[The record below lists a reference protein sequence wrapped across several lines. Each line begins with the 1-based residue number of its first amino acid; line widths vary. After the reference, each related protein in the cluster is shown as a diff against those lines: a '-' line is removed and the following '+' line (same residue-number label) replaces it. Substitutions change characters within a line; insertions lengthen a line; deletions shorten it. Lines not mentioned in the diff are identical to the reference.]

1 MKIVAINAS
10 PQTGWNTSTLVQE
23 AAKGAQAQGAEVQLF
38 DLYPCKHYDGF
49 DSYDT
54 LVLHRNQRKDMLRA
68 KEIGI
73 DAYRAE
79 QQKKVV
85 LLNRLL
91 DSYDDG
97 SRQMFYCAAV
107 NLLSVDDMQAILDKA
122 DRETADMPNSE
133 RAEYMERELRA
144 FAIDG

>member
-1 MKIVAINAS
+1 MAPCSVKHGNL
-10 PQTGWNTSTLVQE
+10 QYCFE
-23 AAKGAQAQGAEVQLF
+23 CDE
-38 DLYPCKHYDGF
+38 YPCKHYDGF

-54 LVLHRNQRKDMLRA
+54 LVLHRNQRKDMQRA

-79 QQKKVV
+79 QREKVK

-91 DSYDDG
+91 EAYDDG
-97 SRQMFYCAAV
+97 KRQVFYCAAV

-122 DRETADMPNSE
+122 DRETADFPTSE
-133 RAEYMERELRA
+133 RTDHIERELRA
-144 FAIDG
+144 FARANDISLK